1 MEGGENLLPEE
12 KGGKKAERVGRGAR
26 GGLWENQDTPCG
38 CDADVKGCRGIGPM
52 EAGKLG

>member
-1 MEGGENLLPEE
+1 MEGGENLLPKE
-12 KGGKKAERVGRGAR
+12 KGGKKAESVGRGAR

-38 CDADVKGCRGIGPM
+38 CDADVKGCQGIGPM